1 MSDDRPSSKAVVA
14 AARGLLAD
22 GAAAEAADLLLNE
35 GYVRRLDLV
44 IQRAYLELVPVTPT
58 LRAVLDETYRGLD
71 HPDPKT
77 RFAAA
82 TKISRELSKATL
94 RDNVLW
100 MRDPRASEPLFT
112 AVRDVDRK
120 VSERAFTALTRLLI
134 PYFPDQRA
142 LPLLRER
149 LDDRKQRV
157 RGEAIGAIGGLR
169 QEGFLQDLVPF
180 FDHGTDLDRE
190 TAASVIAGLSI
201 ETARGTRPY
210 LCPLEWS
217 DEGRRFW
224 ITKMV
229 TALRDPHPPVRVQAA
244 VALKHFG
251 DLDALPYL
259 RAAREVEP
267 GDNDSDPAYCMD
279 DAIAWLDP
287 RPQLTPPPLSPPG
300 GGHRA

>member
-1 MSDDRPSSKAVVA
+1 MSDDRPSSEAVVA
-14 AARGLLAD
+14 AAHGLLAD
-22 GAAAEAADLLLNE
+22 GATAEAADLLLNE

-58 LRAVLDETYRGLD
+58 LRAVLDGPYRGLD
-71 HPDPKT
+71 DPDPKT

-82 TKISRELSKATL
+82 TRISRELSKATL

-100 MRDPRASEPLFT
+100 MRDPRASEPLLT

-120 VSERAFTALTRLLI
+120 VSERAFAALTRLLV

-142 LPLLRER
+142 LPVLREK
-149 LDDRKQRV
+149 LGDRKQQV
-157 RGEAIGAIGGLR
+157 RREAVGAIGGLR
-169 QEGFLQDLVPF
+169 QERFLQDLVPL
-180 FDHGTDLDRE
+180 FDHGADLDR
-190 TAASVIAGLSI
+190 AAVASTIAGLSF
-201 ETARGTRPY
+201 ETSRWIRPY

-224 ITKMV
+224 IAKMIA
-229 TALRDPHPPVRVQAA
+229 ALRDPCPLVRRQAA

-267 GDNDSDPAYCMD
+267 EDDEVDPAHFMD

-287 RPQLTPPPLSPPG
+287 RPQQTPPLSPEG
-300 GGHRA
+300 DGHRP